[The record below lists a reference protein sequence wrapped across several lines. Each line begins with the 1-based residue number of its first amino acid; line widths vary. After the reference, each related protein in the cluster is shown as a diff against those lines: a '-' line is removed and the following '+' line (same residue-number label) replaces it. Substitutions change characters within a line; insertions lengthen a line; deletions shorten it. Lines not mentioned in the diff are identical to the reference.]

1 MTERNETKTL
11 MIAGGGTGGHI
22 YPAIA
27 VAREFLSRGV
37 DRRVVF
43 VGTRYGLEKEIVPK
57 AGFDLQFVSV
67 RGLKG
72 KSILH
77 TAANLA
83 RIPLAFVQAWRLISR
98 YDPKALLGVGG
109 YASGPVLAVGS
120 LRRRPTMVQEQNA
133 FPGLTN
139 RILAKF
145 VDTLAVAFPK
155 ALEIFGR
162 EGVVTGNPV
171 RSEFFELSREASTD
185 GRARLLI
192 FGGSQGSHILNE
204 TTSRALPLLADLR
217 DQLEIVHQT
226 GVREHEEVRSAYQ
239 HAGFTDAVVTPFID
253 DMAREMAKADFVL
266 SRAGAITIGELAAL
280 GRAAILVPFALA
292 SDNHQEYNARS
303 VEERGGAI
311 VITEKELTPESLAA
325 AIRSLVT
332 NRKRVL
338 EMSEK
343 FGSLGSREATS
354 RIVDLIEK
362 NMNIVRDELS

>member
-1 MTERNETKTL
+1 MTDDTRTL

-27 VAREFLSRGV
+27 IAQEFLSRG
-37 DRRVVF
+37 DNRRVVF
-43 VGTRYGLEKEIVPK
+43 VGTRYGLEKNIIPK
-57 AGFDLQFVSV
+57 AGFDLEFVSV

-72 KSILH
+72 KSLLH

-83 RIPLAFVQAWRLISR
+83 RIPVAFFQAWRLISR
-98 YDPKALLGVGG
+98 YEPDALLGVGG

-171 RSEFFELSREASTD
+171 RREFFEL
-185 GRARLLI
+185 GRQADPGGPTRLLI
-192 FGGSQGSHILNE
+192 FGGSQGSHILNQ
-204 TTSRALPLLADLR
+204 TMMRALPGLDDLAGT
-217 DQLEIVHQT
+217 LEIVHQT
-226 GVREHEEVRSAYQ
+226 GARDHDDVRAAYDQ
-239 HAGFTDAVVTPFID
+239 SSFRDADVTPFID
-253 DMAREMAKADFVL
+253 EMAGEMARADFVL
-266 SRAGAITIGELAAL
+266 CRAGAITIGELAAL

-292 SDNHQEYNARS
+292 SDNHQEYNARA
-303 VEERGGAI
+303 VEEQGGAV
-311 VITEKELTPESLAA
+311 VITEKDLTPESLAL
-325 AIRSLVT
+325 AIRSLAT
-332 NRKRVL
+332 DRGRIE
-338 EMSEK
+338 EMGQR
-343 FGSLGSREATS
+343 FGSLGTPDATS
-354 RIVDLIEK
+354 RIVDLLETRI
-362 NMNIVRDELS
+362 NIVR

>member
-1 MTERNETKTL
+1 MTTL

-27 VAREFLSRGV
+27 IAQEFLSRGD

-43 VGTRYGLEKEIVPK
+43 VGTRYGLEKDIIPK
-57 AGFDLQFVSV
+57 AGYDLEFVSV

-72 KSILH
+72 KSLLD
-77 TAANLA
+77 TVANLA

-98 YDPKALLGVGG
+98 YQPDALLGVGG

-139 RILAKF
+139 RILSKF
-145 VDTLAVAFPK
+145 VGTMAVAFPK

-171 RSEFFELSREASTD
+171 RSEFFEAAAESTPAGD
-185 GRARLLI
+185 ARLLI
-192 FGGSQGSHILNE
+192 FGGSQGSHILNR
-204 TTSRALPLLADLR
+204 TMVDCLPLLEDLQGSL
-217 DQLEIVHQT
+217 DIVHQT
-226 GVREHEEVRSAYQ
+226 GPRDHEEVRRAYDDSAFRN
-239 HAGFTDAVVTPFID
+239 ARVTPFID
-253 DMAREMAKADFVL
+253 EMAKEMGRATFVL
-266 SRAGAITIGELAAL
+266 CRSGAITIGELAAL
-280 GRAAILVPFALA
+280 GRPAILVPFALA

-325 AIRSLVT
+325 AIRALAT
-332 NRKRVL
+332 DRGRTG
-338 EMSEK
+338 EMAARAA
-343 FGSLGSREATS
+343 SLGAPDATS
-354 RIVDLIEK
+354 RIVDLLEK
-362 NMNIVRDELS
+362 NMKIER